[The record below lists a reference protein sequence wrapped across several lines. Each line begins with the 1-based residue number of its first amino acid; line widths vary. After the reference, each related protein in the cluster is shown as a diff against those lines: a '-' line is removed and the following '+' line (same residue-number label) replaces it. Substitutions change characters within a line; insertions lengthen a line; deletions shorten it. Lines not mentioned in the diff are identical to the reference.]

1 MDSKSQPT
9 VDIISKVLD
18 DKITV
23 GSATQLLQKSGRTVE
38 RYLILY
44 HKEGI

>member
-1 MDSKSQPT
+1 MRSPSDS

-23 GSATQLLQKSGRTVE
+23 GSANQLLQKSGRTVE
-38 RYLILY
+38 HYLSFY
-44 HKEGI
+44 RKEGI